1 MKCQRVPGLEVT
13 DARHLKRGHQN
24 TADGR
29 GEENWDPAPP
39 DPSQDR
45 TETFLA
51 ILRFILKFRVDFAVH
66 SMFHDAYFYQRR
78 RGQPPL
84 SPSNPPKE
92 REHSHFHPSRGAQLS
107 HLKARLS
114 CGTRY
119 TGGVWER
126 VGNGI

>member
-1 MKCQRVPGLEVT
+1 MPGISNAVIKIQLMGGGKKT
-13 DARHLKRGHQN
+13 G
-24 TADGR
+24 T
-29 GEENWDPAPP
+29 PSP

-78 RGQPPL
+78 CGQPPL
-84 SPSNPPKE
+84 SPSTTPKE

-107 HLKARLS
+107 HLKSEAKLRH
-114 CGTRY
+114 
-119 TGGVWER
+119 
-126 VGNGI
+126 